1 MVKHVD
7 FSSPSFSELWQQF
20 KNKYWYFFCYI
31 SHNIFYW
38 KFERLQYNAYIFEQ
52 DTNFWYHCTLIFESL
67 PYFPVFHPI
76 VTLNELAELSTTS
89 HSRCINYGKRNFY
102 FGLNGIEWLSKS
114 RGRDRS
120 SGRLGHQRIQGA
132 ATIVPLGSA
141 SRIKLNFHPP
151 PAGIPRVGPQR
162 GIPRGLIKINDR
174 FGKVGPSKIPLG
186 REPIRLGWYISKEEP
201 RIRLTSVR
209 VRPHW
214 Q

>member
-114 RGRDRS
+114 RGRDHREDWVTRGFKAQPQLFPLVLLVES
-120 SGRLGHQRIQGA
+120 NWISILPRRVSLELVPSA
-132 ATIVPLGSA
+132 ASPG
-141 SRIKLNFHPP
+141 
-151 PAGIPRVGPQR
+151 G
-162 GIPRGLIKINDR
+162 
-174 FGKVGPSKIPLG
+174 
-186 REPIRLGWYISKEEP
+186 
-201 RIRLTSVR
+201 
-209 VRPHW
+209 
-214 Q
+214 